1 MKNAMQLKRKTISK
15 MVNKFGKKAHDQ
27 MKSKLQTTEFFS
39 IQILDGA

>member
-1 MKNAMQLKRKTISK
+1 

-39 IQILDGA
+39 IQILDGAWIDLVFLTLGLDL